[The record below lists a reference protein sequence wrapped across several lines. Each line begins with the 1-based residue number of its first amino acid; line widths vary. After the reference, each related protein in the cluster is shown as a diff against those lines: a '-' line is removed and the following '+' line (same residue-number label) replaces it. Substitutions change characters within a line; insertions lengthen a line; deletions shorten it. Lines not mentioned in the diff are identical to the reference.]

1 MDNTTIASIARELKP
16 AYQPVLDAWR
26 AIDSNHGSGVD
37 QMKAL
42 EDACAAYNAKFL
54 DHLPVLASVTPNS
67 SETIRQAFAPRDEYS
82 TYLTPEFL
90 MNVANYNSFNDKLW
104 TKGSGMFREPSNSFT
119 F

>member
-1 MDNTTIASIARELKP
+1 MDNTVIASIARELKP

-26 AIDSNHGSGVD
+26 AIDSNSGSGVD

-42 EDACAAYNAKFL
+42 ACACAGYNAKYL
-54 DHLPVLASVTPNS
+54 EHLPVLASVTPNS
-67 SETIRQAFAPRDEYS
+67 VQTMRQAFGPKDEHS
-82 TYLTPEFL
+82 TYPTPEFL

-104 TKGSGMFREPSNSFT
+104 TKNSGMFREPSNNFT